1 LGLIVIAWIIEVSNA
16 LLFSTDSV
24 WVKAVYYVGLTFI
37 IGSILWLVFYVSPK
51 LLELLLGVVHVQAKP
66 AQTQQN
72 QPPENRVPAATEDFS
87 VKNLPASIKVKWV
100 PVSQEAPAAYEESE
114 SERLR
119 REFRGQGL

>member
-1 LGLIVIAWIIEVSNA
+1 

-24 WVKAVYYVGLTFI
+24 WVKVVYYIGLTFI

-51 LLELLLGVVHVQAKP
+51 LLELLLGAVHVQAKP

-72 QPPENRVPAATEDFS
+72 QPPENNVPAATEDFS
-87 VKNLPASIKVKWV
+87 VKSVPASIKVKWV
-100 PVSQEAPAAYEESE
+100 PANQPAPSTYEESE

-119 REFRGQGL
+119 REFRNQGL